1 MVGAGQVRIH
11 PSGRKD
17 GRERGWLGFG
27 DGKQSGGGLGSW
39 IWAAGMNGEEEA
51 GAICLDLLFLEMQRS
66 WVASDRDRLWTHWV
80 TLGLFVLCA

>member
-1 MVGAGQVRIH
+1 
-11 PSGRKD
+11 
-17 GRERGWLGFG
+17 
-27 DGKQSGGGLGSW
+27 
-39 IWAAGMNGEEEA
+39 MNGEEEA